1 MRFMTT
7 DVLIIGAGAAGS
19 MAAIR
24 ASDFTK
30 DIIVLEKAV
39 LRSGGNTAIGHYVG
53 EMNPMTNLPGG
64 PTTKEFVA
72 GYLSSSSG
80 WSGIERPMD
89 KYIIGEEFPP
99 LLKKLEEWGLEIEK
113 DEEGRWAIC
122 WEMKLFKRMTTEQRV
137 PSREEYEAVKEI
149 RP

>member
-1 MRFMTT
+1 MGLAR
-7 DVLIIGAGAAGS
+7 LGAWPRSGR
-19 MAAIR
+19 AI
-24 ASDFTK
+24 FTK

-64 PTTKEFVA
+64 PTTEEFVA